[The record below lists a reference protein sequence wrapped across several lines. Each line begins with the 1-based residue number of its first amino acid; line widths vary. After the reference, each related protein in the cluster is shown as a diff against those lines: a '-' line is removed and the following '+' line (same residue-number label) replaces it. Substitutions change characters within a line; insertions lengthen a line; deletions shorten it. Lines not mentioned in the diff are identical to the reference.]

1 MHTEH
6 QGSLGRGSR
15 VLLLRDLGRQTWSLL
30 LSCSAKQMESFE
42 GGFAMDGSEVESLE
56 KGVLVINV
64 DCHGG

>member
-1 MHTEH
+1 
-6 QGSLGRGSR
+6 
-15 VLLLRDLGRQTWSLL
+15 
-30 LSCSAKQMESFE
+30 MESFE